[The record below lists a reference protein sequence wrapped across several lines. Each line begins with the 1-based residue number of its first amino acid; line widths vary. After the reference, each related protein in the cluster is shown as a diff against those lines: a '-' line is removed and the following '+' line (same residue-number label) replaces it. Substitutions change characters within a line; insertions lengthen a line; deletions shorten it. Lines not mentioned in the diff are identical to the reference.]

1 MSPEETEAL
10 VRSFWD
16 ELTRGNLSV
25 IEQFVAPEVIDHNPF
40 PGQGPGA
47 EGLKEVFQIFRSA
60 FPDAQVTIEDFTAE
74 GDRLAFR
81 TVMRA
86 THQGDFMGIA
96 PTGKTVTMTGIELIR
111 MADGKMAERW
121 GLSDDLGLMQQL
133 GVAPGSGKSGDQPTT
148 NVEHTD

>member
-16 ELTRGNLSV
+16 ELSRGNLST
-25 IEQFVAPEVIDHNPF
+25 IDQFVAPDVIDHNPF

-60 FPDAQVTIEDFTAE
+60 FPDAQVTIEDFTTE
-74 GDRLAFR
+74 GDKIAFR
-81 TVMRA
+81 TIMRA

-96 PTGKTVTMTGIELIR
+96 PTGKTVSMTGIEFIR
-111 MADGKMAERW
+111 MTNGKMVERW

-133 GVAPGSGKSGDQPTT
+133 GIAPVPDKSGSQSTT
-148 NVEHTD
+148 KVEYTD